1 MGARLGFTLSK
12 EEVEQLK
19 VDTYLIDRVVQALS
33 QLKQCRT
40 EAEREDY
47 HIVLAALA
55 PKREAERS
63 REGMLRAA
71 SQRLRVERGVRYFNG
86 EKRPYAFDQAVAR
99 RAVFDEAVFK
109 CSDALKPGDEGI
121 SHGQLCT
128 VVEIDHK
135 EDTCAL
141 RFSQGGVE
149 AVREYTCIYRGSNPR
164 KQAPFP
170 QGSARLRRAPP
181 SLRVQVRE
189 RRCDEKMEAA
199 RAKVEELFDAE
210 GARSPSQ
217 RDSVRR
223 RVGVGL
229 YENTQALIVFA
240 KYSALYTLY
249 CSRYPANH
257 ISFSTF
263 KSLRPWYVRR
273 AKEESCLCKHC
284 DNFKQQQTTLHS
296 LVCLFERFARPPPN
310 SDADDAPPDDQQEE
324 SEFASSW
331 SGNTALRQLMEFC
344 ALQSKSDMVR
354 FMLCAGAFEGAG
366 KEECINGKCQVCG
379 FKMLWSSGL
388 RPHVLDKNGN
398 ICSRAPLEF
407 QTTVKWVR
415 IRSSKQETPGEASK
429 TAYEQRQGTIVQ
441 FLDEF
446 ESESSRKFPHHRFTV
461 QRQKQTDTQFQRE
474 RWPGW
479 LQFDI
484 DFAMDGTI
492 PPPEGRSMQS
502 DHWTPMSYT
511 LFINIASWLDTDKW
525 TSRTSRL
532 TKGSAVTVEPSESSV
547 AGATTPPTGSFWAE
561 VVTVPSNVGSN
572 CAESADQN
580 VDHSVLLYGVR
591 RHGAP
596 KDAPPQL
603 IERRYLRD
611 RVMKTKA
618 FIHVSDD
625 KTHDSNAA
633 QKFLNQTFESL
644 DEHYVA
650 AGKEKFVALRMHS
663 DNAPSHFKN
672 SKMMHFLTTLQE
684 RLKNSWAPGHNI
696 FRVVWDFGPPGHGKG
711 VWDGIGA
718 WMKRTVR
725 QDVVDH
731 RPPSMPTILT
741 SNGVILSPK
750 QVAEHLQVSNNKSH
764 FHVCAS
770 HLKILVSIR
779 PALKL
784 PIISQLT
791 WTKRSTRW
799 W

>member
-1 MGARLGFTLSK
+1 
-12 EEVEQLK
+12 
-19 VDTYLIDRVVQALS
+19 
-33 QLKQCRT
+33 
-40 EAEREDY
+40 
-47 HIVLAALA
+47 
-55 PKREAERS
+55 
-63 REGMLRAA
+63 
-71 SQRLRVERGVRYFNG
+71 
-86 EKRPYAFDQAVAR
+86 
-99 RAVFDEAVFK
+99 
-109 CSDALKPGDEGI
+109 
-121 SHGQLCT
+121 
-128 VVEIDHK
+128 
-135 EDTCAL
+135 
-141 RFSQGGVE
+141 
-149 AVREYTCIYRGSNPR
+149 
-164 KQAPFP
+164 
-170 QGSARLRRAPP
+170 
-181 SLRVQVRE
+181 
-189 RRCDEKMEAA
+189 
-199 RAKVEELFDAE
+199 
-210 GARSPSQ
+210 
-217 RDSVRR
+217 
-223 RVGVGL
+223 
-229 YENTQALIVFA
+229 
-240 KYSALYTLY
+240 
-249 CSRYPANH
+249 
-257 ISFSTF
+257 
-263 KSLRPWYVRR
+263 
-273 AKEESCLCKHC
+273 
-284 DNFKQQQTTLHS
+284 
-296 LVCLFERFARPPPN
+296 
-310 SDADDAPPDDQQEE
+310 
-324 SEFASSW
+324 
-331 SGNTALRQLMEFC
+331 MEFC

-750 QVAEHLQVSNNKSH
+750 QVAEHLQARFETADYLATHLDKTINEVVVKFTPSQEIIRQLPDYTYDTLPGIKKTFQFMPVREDVTLMRSFACWCTKCMLSWAPGEGSMNSNYQCEDCESPSLNWKEASIGRADAAGISNARQRSLNKARSLTKQLQAHFQKSTKPLWVAVQNRGEHDEDQYWIGRATGIEKVHDKASSVGGSVGRVRYDAGDCEIAVQWFERDECGGDERRIFKAEKHANGQLKLGTFNSTELRLISLSDNVSAPAAIHLEMQPLEPVGGVPLNIVRASPRLSNVPRPNYRVAH
-764 FHVCAS
+764 HVCTTRADPPNQ
-770 HLKILVSIR
+770 LWE
-779 PALKL
+779 
-784 PIISQLT
+784 IISVGSERAILDNCF
-791 WTKRSTRW
+791 
-799 W
+799 